1 MPHPSTS
8 TVSLRQP
15 GTVILEEDFQQFDSH
30 RWRVETEQPQ
40 HSQVIT
46 EQGRLIMDTRAGM
59 TVWLQQPLHGAYR
72 IEFLRQ
78 VLVAGEA
85 NDRLSDMNVF
95 WAAHEPGSAALNA
108 RDGVLESYDSLV
120 TYYVGMGGNGNTT
133 TRFRHYDGS
142 AERPLLGERLHA
154 ADLLEAGRIYRI
166 RIDVNAGATEYW
178 VDDRQLFSQALAKL
192 PAPGYFGF
200 RSVWSRQAISRFSV
214 QALQEVQR

>member
-8 TVSLRQP
+8 TASLRQP
-15 GTVILEEDFQQFDSH
+15 GTVILKEDFRQLDS
-30 RWRVETEQPQ
+30 RLWRVETEQPQ
-40 HSQVIT
+40 HSRVFT

-59 TVWLQQPLHGAYR
+59 TVWLQQALQGAYR

-78 VLVAGEA
+78 MLVAGEA

-95 WAAHEPGSAALNA
+95 WAAHEPGSATVNP
-108 RDGVLESYDSLV
+108 RDGVLESYDSLD

-154 ADLLEAGRIYRI
+154 TDMLEAGRIYRI
-166 RIDVNAGATEYW
+166 RIDVGAEATRYW
-178 VDDRQLFSQALAKL
+178 VDERLLFSQTLTQL
-192 PAPGYFGF
+192 PAAGYFGF

-214 QALQEVQR
+214 RAL